1 MEHRRK
7 KVNLKLKVPKAKA
20 QGNHLRNSCGSES
33 GKNER
38 KPSVEPSK
46 RTVKGCMRDQA
57 EGNGEILEM
66 RMERMHREN
75 RCEVETRRT
84 ERKKQ
89 KAE

>member
-1 MEHRRK
+1 
-7 KVNLKLKVPKAKA
+7 
-20 QGNHLRNSCGSES
+20 
-33 GKNER
+33 
-38 KPSVEPSK
+38 
-46 RTVKGCMRDQA
+46 MRDQA

-75 RCEVETRRT
+75 RCEVESRRA